1 VLLADEPTG
10 NLDRATG
17 ERVLAVLREL
27 HDEGGT
33 TSVLVTHDSEVAAL
47 ADRRV
52 YLRDGRVTHV
62 EDAHGVAAAVAAGAR
77 EA

>member
-1 VLLADEPTG
+1 TG

-33 TSVLVTHDSEVAAL
+33 TSVLVTHDVEVAAL

-62 EDAHGVAAAVAAGAR
+62 EDARPAVAAVGAGAR
-77 EA
+77 DS